1 MTYLNL
7 FPNQPT
13 MSQYAMKKPKLILSG
28 FGLLALGLSGC
39 ATTSTDTGYDSG
51 YRSGGTSH
59 SPGSYSSNA
68 THAGIPLLNVSCTD
82 KYEVHADQGGPVFIN
97 GKETRLKKV
106 NDNYYE
112 ATGSGIT
119 VSIAINPD
127 GSPTVSYTGQHG
139 INGVCQASQ
148 SGGASGKES
157 SSRGGSSASS
167 APMAPGDMA
176 NYCRGEA
183 AGQFA
188 TKPAYINTG
197 KPTRVK
203 GEGYAVK
210 GTADLGNQG
219 RKPFQCDFDQ
229 SGKFLH
235 FKSLVNEGRL

>member
-1 MTYLNL
+1 MNQD
-7 FPNQPT
+7 PNNT
-13 MSQYAMKKPKLILSG
+13 MKTPKLILGG
-28 FGLLALGLSGC
+28 FCLLALVSGC
-39 ATTSTDTGYDSG
+39 ATTSTDAGSDSD
-51 YRSGGTSH
+51 YRSGAASR
-59 SPGSYSSNA
+59 SPGSYSSSA
-68 THAGIPLLNVSCTD
+68 THSGIPLFNVSCTD

-97 GKETRLKKV
+97 GKETKLKKV

-127 GSPTVSYTGQHG
+127 GSPTVSYTGQQG
-139 INGVCQASQ
+139 INGICQASQ
-148 SGGASGKES
+148 SGASGKES
-157 SSRGGSSASS
+157 SSSGGSSASS

-176 NYCRGEA
+176 DYCRGEA

-188 TKPAYINTG
+188 TKPARINTG

-219 RKPFQCDFDQ
+219 NKPFQCDFDQ
-229 SGKFLH
+229 SGRFLH
-235 FKSLVNEGRL
+235 FKSLVDEGRL

>member
-1 MTYLNL
+1 MNQH
-7 FPNQPT
+7 PNN
-13 MSQYAMKKPKLILSG
+13 AMQTSKLILSG

-51 YRSGGTSH
+51 YRSGAASH
-59 SPGSYSSNA
+59 SPGSYSSSTSSMTGA

-97 GKETRLKKV
+97 GKETKLKKV

-139 INGVCQASQ
+139 INGICQASQ
-148 SGGASGKES
+148 SGASGKES
-157 SSRGGSSASS
+157 SSSGGSSASS
-167 APMAPGDMA
+167 APMAPGNMVD
-176 NYCRGEA
+176 YCRGEA

-197 KPTRVK
+197 KLTRVQ
-203 GEGYAVK
+203 GGGYAVT

-219 RKPFQCDFDQ
+219 KKPFQCDFDQ
-229 SGKFLH
+229 SGRFLH
-235 FKSLVNEGRL
+235 FKSLVDEGRL

>member
-1 MTYLNL
+1 M
-7 FPNQPT
+7 NQI
-13 MSQYAMKKPKLILSG
+13 SNDAMKTPKLIFGG

-39 ATTSTDTGYDSG
+39 VSNPTDPDYDSG
-51 YRSGGTSH
+51 YRSGATSR
-59 SPGSYSSNA
+59 SSGSYSSSA

-97 GKETRLKKV
+97 GKETKLKKV

-127 GSPTVSYTGQHG
+127 GSPTVSYTGQRG
-139 INGVCQASQ
+139 INGICQAGQ
-148 SGGASGKES
+148 SGASGKS
-157 SSRGGSSASS
+157 SSSSGGSSASS
-167 APMAPGDMA
+167 PPMAPDSMA
-176 NYCRGEA
+176 DYCRGEA
-183 AGQFA
+183 AGQFG

-203 GEGYAVK
+203 GGGYAVT

-219 RKPFQCDFDQ
+219 KKPFQCDFDQ
-229 SGKFLH
+229 SGRFLH

>member
-1 MTYLNL
+1 MNQH
-7 FPNQPT
+7 PNN
-13 MSQYAMKKPKLILSG
+13 AMQTSKLILSG

-51 YRSGGTSH
+51 YRSGAASH
-59 SPGSYSSNA
+59 SSGSYSSSTSSMTGA

-97 GKETRLKKV
+97 GKETKLKKV

-139 INGVCQASQ
+139 INGICQASQ
-148 SGGASGKES
+148 SGASGKES
-157 SSRGGSSASS
+157 SSSGGSSASS
-167 APMAPGDMA
+167 APMAPGNMVD
-176 NYCRGEA
+176 YCRGEA

-197 KPTRVK
+197 KLTRV
-203 GEGYAVK
+203 
-210 GTADLGNQG
+210 QG
-219 RKPFQCDFDQ
+219 VQIPRSF
-229 SGKFLH
+229 GH
-235 FKSLVNEGRL
+235 

>member
-1 MTYLNL
+1 
-7 FPNQPT
+7 
-13 MSQYAMKKPKLILSG
+13 MKTPKLIISG

-51 YRSGGTSH
+51 YRSGGAAH
-59 SPGSYSSNA
+59 SPGSYSSSA

-97 GKETRLKKV
+97 GKEARLKKA

-119 VSIAINPD
+119 VSISINPD
-127 GSPTVSYTGQHG
+127 GSPTVSYTGKQG
-139 INGVCQASQ
+139 INGICQASQ
-148 SGGASGKES
+148 SGGSGKES
-157 SSRGGSSASS
+157 SSSGGSSASS
-167 APMAPGDMA
+167 APMAPGNMVD
-176 NYCRGEA
+176 YCRGEA
-183 AGQFA
+183 AGQFG

-197 KPTRVK
+197 KLAPVK
-203 GEGYAVK
+203 GGGYAVT

-219 RKPFQCDFDQ
+219 KKPFQCDFDQ
-229 SGKFLH
+229 SGRFLH